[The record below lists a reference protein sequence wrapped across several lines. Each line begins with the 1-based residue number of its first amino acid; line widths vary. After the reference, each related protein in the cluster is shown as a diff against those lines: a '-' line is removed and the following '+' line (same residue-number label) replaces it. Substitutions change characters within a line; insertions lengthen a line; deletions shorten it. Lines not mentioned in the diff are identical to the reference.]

1 MAERLLTTAPHG
13 HLLTNHAVWSADGR
27 WIAYDTRTSP
37 DGGTFD
43 ATRIERVDV
52 DSGRIEVLY
61 EARHGA
67 CCGVVTCSPVDDR
80 VVFILGPER
89 PTPDWSYGPAR
100 RQGVIV
106 DPRRPGIAEPLDA
119 RDLVPPFTPGA
130 LRGGTHVH
138 TFSGDGRLVAST
150 YEDAVLAGPDP
161 RDRAATGDGGPAPE
175 RNLRG
180 IAVSVVGRPVVVPRG
195 HPRNH
200 DGSAFSVVVS
210 RLSDAPRP
218 GSDEIARACEEG
230 WIGTAGYRRPDGTR
244 QHRALAFQ
252 GTVIDATGAAVVEA
266 FVIDLPDDPD
276 DLARPGAGPLAGTP
290 TTRPAPPAGVR
301 QRRLTHTAQ
310 GPFPGLAGPRH
321 WLRSR
326 PDGSLVAFLVRDDS
340 GWAQLGVVSPCGGP
354 SRQLTHAAGGV
365 ASAFS
370 FSPEGERIA
379 CVIAGRVCTVAV
391 ADGTVRPLTEP
402 VPGSPPRPEACVFSP
417 DGTRIAFARVV
428 PSARGAWTQVCVV
441 DAPG

>member
-1 MAERLLTTAPHG
+1 MAERRLTTAPHG

-43 ATRIERVDV
+43 GARIERVDV
-52 DSGRIEVLY
+52 ATGRIELLY
-61 EARHGA
+61 EARDGA
-67 CCGVVTCSPVDDR
+67 CCGVVTCSPIDDR

-106 DPRRPGIAEPLDA
+106 EPRRPGVAEPLDA
-119 RDLVPPFTPGA
+119 RDLVPPYTPGA

-138 TFSGDGRLVAST
+138 TFSGDARLVAST
-150 YEDAVLAGPDP
+150 YEDAVLTMAAESGTA
-161 RDRAATGDGGPAPE
+161 RDHE
-175 RNLRG
+175 RTLRG

-218 GSDEIARACEEG
+218 GSDEISRACEEG
-230 WIGTAGYRRPDGTR
+230 WIGTAGYQRPDGTR
-244 QHRALAFQ
+244 QRHALAFQ
-252 GTVIDATGAAVVEA
+252 GTVADAAGAAVVEA

-290 TTRPAPPAGVR
+290 STRPAPPAGVR
-301 QRRLTHTAQ
+301 QRRLTHTAD

-326 PDGSLVAFLVRDDS
+326 PDGSLVAYMARDAS
-340 GWAQLGVVSPCGGP
+340 ARPQLFVVSPCGGP
-354 SRQLTHAAGGV
+354 SRQLTGVAGGV

-370 FSPEGERIA
+370 FSPDGERIA
-379 CVIAGRVCTVAV
+379 CVIDDRVCTVAV
-391 ADGTVRPLTEP
+391 ADGTVTPLTEP
-402 VPGSPPRPEACVFSP
+402 VPGAPPRPEACVFSP
-417 DGTRIAFARVV
+417 DGTQIAFARVV
-428 PSARGAWTQVCVV
+428 PAVGGAWTQVCVA

>member
-27 WIAYDTRTSP
+27 WIVYDTRTSP

-43 ATRIERVDV
+43 ATRIERVEV
-52 DSGRIEVLY
+52 ARGRVEVLY
-61 EARHGA
+61 EARDGA
-67 CCGVVTCSPVDDR
+67 RCGVVTCSPVDDR

-100 RQGVIV
+100 RQGVLV
-106 DPRRPGIAEPLDA
+106 DPRRPGVAEPLDA
-119 RDLVPPFTPGA
+119 RDLVAPYTPGA

-150 YEDAVLAGPDP
+150 YEDAVLDGPDM
-161 RDRAATGDGGPAPE
+161 AATGAAPPARE

-200 DGSAFSVVVS
+200 DGSAYSVVVS

-218 GSDEIARACEEG
+218 GSDDISRACEEG
-230 WIGTAGYRRPDGTR
+230 WIGTAGYLWPDGTR
-244 QHRALAFQ
+244 QRHALAFQ
-252 GTVIDATGAAVVEA
+252 GTVINAGGAPVVEA
-266 FVIDLPDDPD
+266 FVIDLPDEPD
-276 DLARPGAGPLAGTP
+276 DLVRPGPAPLAGTP
-290 TTRPAPPAGVR
+290 TTRPAPPADVR
-301 QRRLTHTAQ
+301 QRRLTHTAD

-326 PDGSLVAFLVRDDS
+326 PDGSLVAYLSRDDS
-340 GWAQLGVVSPCGGP
+340 GRPQLFVVSPCGGP
-354 SRQLTHAAGGV
+354 PRPLTRVAGGV

-370 FSPEGERIA
+370 FSPDGERIA
-379 CVIAGRVCTVAV
+379 CVIDGLVCTVAV
-391 ADGTVRPLTEP
+391 ADGTVTPLTEP